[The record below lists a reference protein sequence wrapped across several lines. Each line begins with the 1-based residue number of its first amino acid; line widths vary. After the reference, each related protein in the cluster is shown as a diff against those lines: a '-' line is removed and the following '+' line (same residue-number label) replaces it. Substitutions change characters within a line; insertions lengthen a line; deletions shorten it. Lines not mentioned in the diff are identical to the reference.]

1 MKNRVV
7 NIPKPLWKLH
17 GKQTYKQDLVMT
29 YLIAVI
35 VMLVNLRASN
45 ELVLWKVI
53 VVAILSID
61 IGGGVVSNFTRGT
74 INYYRESKLSPY
86 LFVWFHLLQAF
97 ALACI
102 YQVSFFPI
110 SLTMIIAMIGAS
122 VAIAFH
128 KTAMQRQ
135 ISVFFFALVVL
146 MLSLF
151 PEVPIPAKTL
161 TVLMSFKLLAGFSAH
176 YGKPIE

>member
-53 VVAILSID
+53 VVAILSMD

-86 LFVWFHLLQAF
+86 LFIWFHLLQAF
-97 ALACI
+97 ALAVI
-102 YQVSFFPI
+102 YQVSSFPI
-110 SLTMIIAMIGAS
+110 SLTMITAMIGAS

-151 PEVPIPAKTL
+151 SEVPIPAKTL
-161 TVLMSFKLLAGFSAH
+161 TVLMSFKLLPGFSAH